1 MHLHLRKYFLYLF
14 FIFASSGAY
23 SLEDKTFCVW
33 DPVGRNGPV
42 MTFYSDVIP
51 KAQAWGL
58 NIRFVAYT
66 EELQAVEDFKK
77 GKCEAA
83 VLTSILSRQF
93 VKFAGTMDAVGAINS
108 DKGLELAIATFARSL
123 AGNLMVDGDYEVFTT
138 FPVGSMYAFVKDR
151 EINTI
156 DKFKGKTLAILND
169 DPQMRKFAEL
179 AGSQPV
185 NVKLSNFA
193 EKFNKGNLD
202 ILIMPALAYNT
213 FELYEGL
220 GDKGGIIN
228 YRLYYGM
235 LQTIARRDEFPEGTG
250 DKMRGYMLNRMTEMN
265 KMVKDAEEEI
275 PSHYWIDV
283 SQFVKDDI
291 DHFSKRVRT
300 ELSEDNVNSQ
310 VALKLF
316 WKIRCRMDP
325 SRGECKADFPEIS
338 QKQKVAQSSSQ
349 KSAPAARKEV
359 AKNSS
364 APKEDF
370 ETKQKLLEQEIS
382 KQKQMIN
389 ELEQLNTQLQNQ
401 NEQLVM
407 ENQEILEFRK
417 LLEQEKLALQTALD
431 ELRQQ
436 LQSQGDAAVKESEA
450 VEASNEDGNEEG
462 NESVS
467 ETELSESDSEPDKD
481 AVADADQESGLVEA
495 ENKSEKGGFWNFL
508 FGWI

>member
-1 MHLHLRKYFLYLF
+1 MRLHLRQIFLSLLLIAVSNVAF
-14 FIFASSGAY
+14 

-66 EELQAVEDFKK
+66 EETQAVEDFKK

-108 DKGLELAIATFARSL
+108 DKALELAIATFARPL

-156 DKFKGKTLAILND
+156 DKFKGKSLAVLNE

-179 AGSQPV
+179 AGAQPV
-185 NVKLSNFA
+185 NVRLSTFA

-213 FELYEGL
+213 FELYDGL
-220 GDKGGIIN
+220 AEKGGIIN

-235 LQTIARRDEFPEGTG
+235 LQTIAKRDAFPEGTG
-250 DKMRGYMLNRMTEMN
+250 DKMRGYMLNRMVEMD
-265 KMVKDAEEEI
+265 KMVRDAEEEI
-275 PSHYWIDV
+275 PKHYWIDV

-291 DHFSKRVRT
+291 DHFSKKVRT
-300 ELSEDNVNSQ
+300 ELSEENVNSQ

-316 WKIRCRMDP
+316 WKIRCRMEP
-325 SRGECKADFPEIS
+325 SRGECKTDFPEVTPRQQLAQSSPNKSSPAVRKETQIS
-338 QKQKVAQSSSQ
+338 KSDSKAEQSHLESQKRLESEIAEQKQKI
-349 KSAPAARKEV
+349 
-359 AKNSS
+359 
-364 APKEDF
+364 EDLALINT
-370 ETKQKLLEQEIS
+370 EIQQE
-382 KQKQMIN
+382 N
-389 ELEQLNTQLQNQ
+389 ERLMQ
-401 NEQLVM
+401 
-407 ENQEILEFRK
+407 ENQELQAFK
-417 LLEQEKLALQTALD
+417 NLLEQEKLGLQNALRKLEEKYKHLD
-431 ELRQQ
+431 QGESTGDQ
-436 LQSQGDAAVKESEA
+436 LTPA
-450 VEASNEDGNEEG
+450 VEQDASSVDPLNDENEEQLTVE
-462 NESVS
+462 N
-467 ETELSESDSEPDKD
+467 SEPEKE
-481 AVADADQESGLVEA
+481 QKE
-495 ENKSEKGGFWNFL
+495 EKGGFWYFL

>member
-1 MHLHLRKYFLYLF
+1 MSPHFRRYLQIILF
-14 FIFASSGAY
+14 TLVSNTAFG
-23 SLEDKTFCVW
+23 LEDKTFCVW

-42 MTFYSDVIP
+42 MTFYSDIIP

-66 EELQAVEDFKK
+66 EETQAVEDFKK
-77 GKCEAA
+77 GRCEAA

-93 VKFAGTMDAVGAINS
+93 IKFAGTMDAIGAINS

-151 EINTI
+151 SINTI
-156 DKFKGKTLAILND
+156 EKFKGKTIAILND
-169 DPQMRKFAEL
+169 DPQMRKFSDL
-179 AGSQPV
+179 AGSVPV
-185 NVKLSNFA
+185 PVKLSNFA

-220 GDKGGIIN
+220 ADKGGIIN

-235 LQTIARRDEFPEGTG
+235 LQTIAKRDEFPEGTG
-250 DKMRGYMLNRMTEMN
+250 DKMRSYMLNRMTEMN

-275 PSHYWIDV
+275 PDHYWIDV
-283 SQFVKDDI
+283 NQFVKDDI

-325 SRGECKADFPEIS
+325 SRGECKTDFPEVTQRQIAS
-338 QKQKVAQSSSQ
+338 QTTTQKA
-349 KSAPAARKEV
+349 APVARKETPV
-359 AKNSS
+359 KKPTSKAGG
-364 APKEDF
+364 DF
-370 ETKQKLLEQEIS
+370 QDVQKQLEQEIATY
-382 KQKQMIN
+382 KQKIQ
-389 ELEQLNTQLQNQ
+389 ELEQINSELQTE
-401 NEQLVM
+401 NERLQQENKGIQALV
-407 ENQEILEFRK
+407 E
-417 LLEQEKLALQTALD
+417 LLEQEKKTLQTTLSEMEQKASQTSKETTVSESPEEAD
-431 ELRQQ
+431 EPL
-436 LQSQGDAAVKESEA
+436 AV
-450 VEASNEDGNEEG
+450 NEE
-462 NESVS
+462 S
-467 ETELSESDSEPDKD
+467 P
-481 AVADADQESGLVEA
+481 EA
-495 ENKSEKGGFWNFL
+495 EAGEKKGGFWNFL

>member
-1 MHLHLRKYFLYLF
+1 MHLHLRRFFLYLC

-123 AGNLMVDGDYEVFTT
+123 AGNLMIDGDYEVFTT

-151 EINTI
+151 DINTI
-156 DKFKGKTLAILND
+156 DKFKGKTLAVLND
-169 DPQMRKFAEL
+169 DPQMRKFAQL
-179 AGSQPV
+179 AGSEPV

-193 EKFNKGNLD
+193 DKFNNGNLD

-213 FELYEGL
+213 FELYDGL
-220 GDKGGIIN
+220 ADKGGIIN

-235 LQTIARRDEFPEGTG
+235 LQTIAKRNEFPEGTG
-250 DKMRGYMLNRMTEMN
+250 DKMRGYMLNRMNEMN

-325 SRGECKADFPEIS
+325 SRGECKADFPEIT
-338 QKQKVAQSSSQ
+338 QKQKIAQTSSQ
-349 KSAPAARKEV
+349 KATPAARKEV
-359 AKNSS
+359 TSKSS
-364 APKEDF
+364 STSKVDF
-370 ETKQKLLEQEIS
+370 ETKQKQLELEIS
-382 KQKQMIN
+382 KQKQIIT

-407 ENQEILEFRK
+407 ENQEIQEFRK
-417 LLEQEKLALQTALD
+417 LLEQEKFALQAALD

-436 LQSQGDAAVKESEA
+436 LQGETNNAQNDNRL
-450 VEASNEDGNEEG
+450 NEDS
-462 NESVS
+462 SVS
-467 ETELSESDSEPDKD
+467 ESQENKIAMDNTETELEKD
-481 AVADADQESGLVEA
+481 AVVDIDNESEVADA
-495 ENKSEKGGFWNFL
+495 ENESEKGGFWNFL

>member
-1 MHLHLRKYFLYLF
+1 MHMHLRQIFLSLF
-14 FIFASSGAY
+14 LIFVSNVAY

-66 EELQAVEDFKK
+66 EETQAVEDFKK

-108 DKGLELAIATFARSL
+108 DKALELAIATFARPL
-123 AGNLMVDGDYEVFTT
+123 AGNLMVDGQYEVFTT

-156 DKFKGKTLAILND
+156 DQFKGKTLAVLNE

-179 AGSQPV
+179 AGAQPV
-185 NVKLSNFA
+185 NVRLSTFA

-213 FELYEGL
+213 FELYDGL
-220 GDKGGIIN
+220 AEKGGIIN

-235 LQTIARRDEFPEGTG
+235 LQTIAKRDAFPEGTG

-265 KMVKDAEEEI
+265 KMVSDAEEEI
-275 PSHYWIDV
+275 PQHYWIEV

-300 ELSEDNVNSQ
+300 ELSEENVNSQ

-316 WKIRCRMDP
+316 WKIRCRMEP
-325 SRGECKADFPEIS
+325 SRGECKTDFPEVTSREQVAQSAAKKSAPPVRQETHIS
-338 QKQKVAQSSSQ
+338 KSNSNKGQSHSASQKRLESEIAEQKQKLEALAIINAEIQKENERLAQ
-349 KSAPAARKEV
+349 
-359 AKNSS
+359 
-364 APKEDF
+364 
-370 ETKQKLLEQEIS
+370 
-382 KQKQMIN
+382 
-389 ELEQLNTQLQNQ
+389 
-401 NEQLVM
+401 
-407 ENQEILEFRK
+407 ENQEMQAFK
-417 LLEQEKLALQTALD
+417 NLLEQEKQALQNALLEMERKFRKLEQG
-431 ELRQQ
+431 ELVDKEEKSRIEQGENTVEQ
-436 LQSQGDAAVKESEA
+436 LMST
-450 VEASNEDGNEEG
+450 NEEQLTV
-462 NESVS
+462 ETS
-467 ETELSESDSEPDKD
+467 ETEPEQ
-481 AVADADQESGLVEA
+481 QE
-495 ENKSEKGGFWNFL
+495 EKGGFWYFL